1 MRRSSD
7 QIPGRF
13 NASAICE
20 PSTRQGWSDSF
31 PYKSRKGRVKN
42 GQSEPVRKSCY
53 THSGA
58 VGSNHRWLPSQIRCS
73 TICVPLYRMQNHRK
87 PVPPVENI
95 LPDTLVFPR
104 LITKKKMATREIPIS
119 PKLNLALQDWKN
131 HWPALCGRDYEKTDW
146 VFPATKDI
154 TKHLA
159 RPRVDEALRASC
171 RKLGVEGA
179 STHSFRR
186 SALTQAS
193 TAGVPL
199 RHIQALS
206 GHSSLEQL
214 QRYLDVSEDQKKQAA
229 MAFG

>member
-1 MRRSSD
+1 MVKANRSGKAATLTPEQLDEIIAGCYPKFAAVLSVC
-7 QIPGRF
+7 RF
-13 NASAICE
+13 TACRITESL
-20 PSTRQGWSDSF
+20 SL
-31 PYKSRKGRVKN
+31 
-42 GQSEPVRKSCY
+42 
-53 THSGA
+53 
-58 VGSNHRWLPSQIRCS
+58 RW
-73 TICVPLYRMQNHRK
+73 
-87 PVPPVENI
+87 ENI

-131 HWPALCGRDYEKTDW
+131 QWPALCGRDYEKTDW

>member
-1 MRRSSD
+1 MPWPSSELRLQTALATLRYRHVWANRLFHMKESPNYEKMVKANRSGQAATQTPEQLD
-7 QIPGRF
+7 QIIAGCSPKFAAVLSVCRF
-13 NASAICE
+13 TACRITESL
-20 PSTRQGWSDSF
+20 SL
-31 PYKSRKGRVKN
+31 
-42 GQSEPVRKSCY
+42 
-53 THSGA
+53 
-58 VGSNHRWLPSQIRCS
+58 RW
-73 TICVPLYRMQNHRK
+73 
-87 PVPPVENI
+87 ENI
-95 LPDTLVFPR
+95 MPDTLVFPR

-119 PKLNLALQDWKN
+119 PKLAQALQQWKSQ
-131 HWPALCGRDYEKTDW
+131 WPSVYGRDYEKTDW
-146 VFPATKDI
+146 VFPAPRDV
-154 TKHLA
+154 TKHLG

-171 RKLGVEGA
+171 RKAGIEGV

-214 QRYLDVSEDQKKQAA
+214 QRYLDVSENQKKQAA

>member
-1 MRRSSD
+1 MVKANRSGKAATLTPEQLDEIIAGCKPKFAAVLSVC
-7 QIPGRF
+7 RF
-13 NASAICE
+13 TACRITESLCL
-20 PSTRQGWSDSF
+20 
-31 PYKSRKGRVKN
+31 
-42 GQSEPVRKSCY
+42 
-53 THSGA
+53 
-58 VGSNHRWLPSQIRCS
+58 RW
-73 TICVPLYRMQNHRK
+73 
-87 PVPPVENI
+87 ENI

-119 PKLNLALQDWKN
+119 PKPSLALQDWKGQ
-131 HWPALCGRDYEKTDW
+131 WPTLCGRDYEKTDW
-146 VFPATKDI
+146 VFPAFKDS

-159 RPRVDEALRASC
+159 RPRVDEALRVSC
-171 RKLGVEGA
+171 RKVGVEGA